1 MRITERKLRSIIRSV
16 IKESVGSL
24 PAVDDWQYV
33 WEWCIDQWDNYNI
46 DYSDDE
52 WDNVQAIYEELTT
65 LNINDY
71 SDEYDFE
78 LDMENCR
85 NRFEDAASNWF
96 SSGRGDDRR
105 RVLNDYLSRK

>member
-24 PAVDDWQYV
+24 PIVDDWQYV
-33 WEWCIDQWDNYNI
+33 WEDLMWDNYNI
-46 DYSDDE
+46 DYSDGE

-85 NRFEDAASNWF
+85 NRFEDAASSWF

-105 RVLNDYLSRK
+105 RALDDYLSRK